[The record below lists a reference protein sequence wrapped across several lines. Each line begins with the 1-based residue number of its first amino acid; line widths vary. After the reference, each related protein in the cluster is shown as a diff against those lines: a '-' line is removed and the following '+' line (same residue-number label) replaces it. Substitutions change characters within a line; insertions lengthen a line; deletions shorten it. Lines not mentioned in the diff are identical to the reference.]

1 MPTTTT
7 ELGRQLT
14 ATGTQVTLSGDAM
27 TINMG
32 PQHPST
38 HGVLRLV
45 LDLEGETVVR
55 CTPVI
60 GYLHTGFEKTY
71 EGKTYLQDVVLSDRM
86 DYLAPLSNNLGYS
99 LAVEKL
105 LGIEDQI
112 PARATVIRVLLA
124 ELTRINNHL
133 VWLGTQAL
141 DLGAMTVF
149 LYCFREREVLLD
161 LFEMMS
167 GARLMTSFIRPGGL
181 MADLPDG
188 WLERCDAFLREFPS
202 HIDEYESLLTDNE
215 IFRERT
221 IGVGVI
227 SREDALAMDLTGPGL
242 RACGIPWDLRKLTP
256 YCGYETYDF
265 EVPTRTGSDTYDRYL
280 VRIAEMHESTKI
292 ARQAM
297 DRLPDGPIMTDNRK
311 VALPPRAELATSME
325 AVIHHF
331 KLVSE
336 GFKPPEGEVYH
347 CIESPKGEIGFYI
360 VSDGSGKPYR
370 VHVRAPSFI
379 NLQSLGIMSAGG
391 LVADLVA
398 IIGSL
403 DPVLGEVDR

>member
-1 MPTTTT
+1 MAI
-7 ELGRQLT
+7 
-14 ATGTQVTLSGDAM
+14 ATPSRSNTSANGTQVILSGDSM

-38 HGVLRLV
+38 HGVLRLILE
-45 LDLEGETVVR
+45 LDGETVTH
-55 CTPVI
+55 CEPVI
-60 GYLHTGFEKTY
+60 GYLHTGFEKSY
-71 EGKTYLQDVVLSDRM
+71 EAKTYLQGVVMTDRM
-86 DYLAPLSNNLGYS
+86 DYLAPLSNNLVYA

-105 LGIEDQI
+105 LGITVPE
-112 PARATVIRVLLA
+112 RATVIRVLLA

-141 DLGAMTVF
+141 DLGAMSAF

-188 WLERCDAFLREFPS
+188 WVERADAFIRAFPA
-202 HIDEYESLLTDNE
+202 HVDEYESLLTNNE

-227 SREDALAMDLTGPGL
+227 SRELAQALDLTGPSL
-242 RACGIPWDLRKLTP
+242 RACGVDWDLRKLAP

-265 EVPTRTGSDTYDRYL
+265 AVPVLTGGDVYDRYL
-280 VRIAEMHESTKI
+280 LRIAEMHESNKI
-292 ARQAM
+292 ARQAL
-297 DRLPDGPIMTDNRK
+297 DRLPTGPVMTDNRK

-325 AVIHHF
+325 ALIHHF

-336 GFKPPEGEVYH
+336 GFKPEPGEVYQ
-347 CIESPKGEIGFYI
+347 CIESPKGEIGIYLI
-360 VSDGSGKPYR
+360 SDGTGKPYR
-370 VHVRAPSFI
+370 CHVRAPSFV
-379 NLQSLGIMSAGG
+379 NLQSLAPMAEGG

>member
-202 HIDEYESLLTDNE
+202 HIGEYESLLTDNE

>member
-1 MPTTTT
+1 MATTLAPT
-7 ELGRQLT
+7 Q
-14 ATGTQVTLSGDAM
+14 AILSGDSM

-45 LDLEGETVVR
+45 LDLEGETVTR
-55 CTPVI
+55 CEPVI

-71 EGKTYLQDVVLSDRM
+71 ETKTYLQGVVLTDRM
-86 DYLAPLSNNLGYS
+86 DYLAPLSNNLVYA
-99 LAVEKL
+99 LATEKL
-105 LGIEDQI
+105 LGIEV
-112 PARATVIRVLLA
+112 PERARVIRVLLA

-141 DLGAMTVF
+141 DLGAMSAF

-181 MADLPDG
+181 MADLPAG
-188 WLERCDAFLREFPS
+188 WTELADSFIRAFPARV
-202 HIDEYESLLTDNE
+202 DEYESLLTKNE

-227 SREDALAMDLTGPGL
+227 SKERAFELDLTGPSL
-242 RACGIPWDLRKLTP
+242 RACGVDWDLRKLAP
-256 YCGYETYDF
+256 YSGYETYDF
-265 EVPTRTGSDTYDRYL
+265 DVPTLTGGDVYDRYL
-280 VRIAEMHESTKI
+280 VRIAEMRESTKI
-292 ARQAM
+292 ARQAL
-297 DRLPDGPIMTDNRK
+297 DRLPAGPVVTDNRK
-311 VALPPRAELATSME
+311 VAIPPRAELATSME
-325 AVIHHF
+325 ALIHHF

-336 GFKPPEGEVYH
+336 GFKPPIGEVYQ
-347 CIESPKGEIGFYI
+347 CIESPKGEIGVYM
-360 VSDGSGKPYR
+360 VSDGTGKPYR
-370 VHVRAPSFI
+370 CHVRAPSFI
-379 NLQSLGIMSAGG
+379 NLQSLGPMSVGG

-398 IIGSL
+398 IIGSI

>member
-1 MPTTTT
+1 MASAPPR
-7 ELGRQLT
+7 GNPV
-14 ATGTQVTLSGDAM
+14 ANGTQVILSGDSM

-45 LDLEGETVVR
+45 LDLEGETVTR
-55 CTPVI
+55 CEPVI

-71 EGKTYLQDVVLSDRM
+71 EAKTYMQGVVMTDRM
-86 DYLAPLSNNLGYS
+86 DYLAPLSNNLGYA
-99 LAVEKL
+99 LAIERL
-105 LGIEDQI
+105 LGIEV
-112 PARATVIRVLLA
+112 PERATVIRVLLA

-141 DLGAMTVF
+141 DLGAMSVF
-149 LYCFREREVLLD
+149 FYCFREREVLLD

-188 WLERCDAFLREFPS
+188 WVELCDSFLRTFPE
-202 HIDEYESLLTDNE
+202 HIVEYESLLTKNE
-215 IFRERT
+215 IFKERT

-227 SREDALAMDLTGPGL
+227 TPEQAVAMDLTGPSL
-242 RACGIPWDLRKLTP
+242 RACGIAWDLRKIAP

-265 EVPTRTGSDTYDRYL
+265 AVPTLTGGDTYDRYL

-292 ARQAM
+292 ARQAL
-297 DRLPDGPIMTDNRK
+297 DRLPAGPVVTDNRK
-311 VALPPRAELATSME
+311 IALPPRAELATSME
-325 AVIHHF
+325 ALIHHF

-336 GFKPPEGEVYH
+336 GFKPPIGEVYT

-360 VSDGSGKPYR
+360 VSDGTGKPYR
-370 VHVRAPSFI
+370 CHVRAPSFV
-379 NLQSLGIMSAGG
+379 NLQSLPVMSVGG

-398 IIGSL
+398 IIGSI

>member
-1 MPTTTT
+1 
-7 ELGRQLT
+7 
-14 ATGTQVTLSGDAM
+14 M

-202 HIDEYESLLTDNE
+202 HIGEYESLLTDNE

>member
-1 MPTTTT
+1 MASAPPA
-7 ELGRQLT
+7 RNPV
-14 ATGTQVTLSGDAM
+14 ANGTQVILSGDSM

-45 LDLEGETVVR
+45 LDLEGETVTR
-55 CTPVI
+55 CEPVI

-71 EGKTYLQDVVLSDRM
+71 EAKTYLQGVVMTDRM
-86 DYLAPLSNNLGYS
+86 DYLAPLSNNLVYA

-105 LGIEDQI
+105 LGITVPE
-112 PARATVIRVLLA
+112 RATVIRVLLA

-141 DLGAMTVF
+141 DLGAMSAF

-188 WLERCDAFLREFPS
+188 WVEIADAFIRPS
-202 HIDEYESLLTDNE
+202 PKHIVEYESLVTKNE

-227 SREDALAMDLTGPGL
+227 TPEQAQAMGLTGPSP
-242 RACGIPWDLRKLTP
+242 RAC
-256 YCGYETYDF
+256 
-265 EVPTRTGSDTYDRYL
+265 
-280 VRIAEMHESTKI
+280 
-292 ARQAM
+292 
-297 DRLPDGPIMTDNRK
+297 
-311 VALPPRAELATSME
+311 
-325 AVIHHF
+325 
-331 KLVSE
+331 
-336 GFKPPEGEVYH
+336 
-347 CIESPKGEIGFYI
+347 
-360 VSDGSGKPYR
+360 
-370 VHVRAPSFI
+370 
-379 NLQSLGIMSAGG
+379 
-391 LVADLVA
+391 
-398 IIGSL
+398 
-403 DPVLGEVDR
+403 

>member
-1 MPTTTT
+1 M
-7 ELGRQLT
+7 
-14 ATGTQVTLSGDAM
+14 LSGDSM

-45 LDLEGETVVR
+45 LDLEGETVMR
-55 CTPVI
+55 CEPVI

-71 EGKTYLQDVVLSDRM
+71 EAKTYLQGVVLTDRM
-86 DYLAPLSNNLGYS
+86 DYLAPLSNNLVYA
-99 LAVEKL
+99 LATEKL
-105 LGIEDQI
+105 LGIEV
-112 PARATVIRVLLA
+112 PERARVIRVLLA

-141 DLGAMTVF
+141 DLGAMSAF

-181 MADLPDG
+181 MADLPPG
-188 WLERCDAFLREFPS
+188 WTDLAGSFIRAFPARV
-202 HIDEYESLLTDNE
+202 DEYESLLTKNE

-227 SREDALAMDLTGPGL
+227 SKERAFELDLTGPSL
-242 RACGIPWDLRKLTP
+242 RACGVDWDLRKLAP
-256 YCGYETYDF
+256 YSGYETYDF
-265 EVPTRTGSDTYDRYL
+265 DVPTLTGGDVYDRYL
-280 VRIAEMHESTKI
+280 VRIAEMRESTKI
-292 ARQAM
+292 ARQAL
-297 DRLPDGPIMTDNRK
+297 DRLPAGPVVTDNRK
-311 VALPPRAELATSME
+311 VAIPPRAELATSME
-325 AVIHHF
+325 ALIHHF

-336 GFKPPEGEVYH
+336 GFKPPIGEIYQ
-347 CIESPKGEIGFYI
+347 CIESPKGEIGVYM
-360 VSDGSGKPYR
+360 VSDGTGKPYR
-370 VHVRAPSFI
+370 CHVRAPSFI
-379 NLQSLGIMSAGG
+379 NLQALGPMSVGG

-398 IIGSL
+398 IIGSI

>member
-71 EGKTYLQDVVLSDRM
+71 ESKTYLQDVVLSDRM

-202 HIDEYESLLTDNE
+202 HIGEYESLLTDNE

-265 EVPTRTGSDTYDRYL
+265 EVPTLTGGDTYDRYL

>member
-1 MPTTTT
+1 MATT
-7 ELGRQLT
+7 L
-14 ATGTQVTLSGDAM
+14 APTQVTLSGDSM

-55 CTPVI
+55 CEPVI

-71 EGKTYLQDVVLSDRM
+71 EVKTYLQGVVLTDRM
-86 DYLAPLSNNLGYS
+86 DYLAPLSNNLVYA
-99 LAVEKL
+99 LATEKL
-105 LGIEDQI
+105 LGIEV
-112 PARATVIRVLLA
+112 PERAQVIRVLLA

-141 DLGAMTVF
+141 DLGAMSAF

-181 MADLPDG
+181 MADLPAG
-188 WLERCDAFLREFPS
+188 WTERADAFIRAFPARV
-202 HIDEYESLLTDNE
+202 DEYESLLTNNE

-227 SREDALAMDLTGPGL
+227 SRERALELDLTGPGL
-242 RACGIPWDLRKLTP
+242 RACGIPWDLRKLAP
-256 YCGYETYDF
+256 YSGYETYDF
-265 EVPTRTGSDTYDRYL
+265 DVPTLDGGDVYDRYL
-280 VRIAEMHESTKI
+280 VRIAEMRESTKI
-292 ARQAM
+292 ARQAL
-297 DRLPDGPIMTDNRK
+297 DRLPAGPVVTDNRK
-311 VALPPRAELATSME
+311 VAIPPRAELATSME
-325 AVIHHF
+325 ALIHHF

-336 GFKPPEGEVYH
+336 GFKPPVGEVYQ
-347 CIESPKGEIGFYI
+347 CIESPKGEIGIYL
-360 VSDGSGKPYR
+360 VSNGTGKPYR
-370 VHVRAPSFI
+370 CHVRAPSFI
-379 NLQSLGIMSAGG
+379 NLQSLGPMSVGG

>member
-1 MPTTTT
+1 MATTLTPT
-7 ELGRQLT
+7 Q
-14 ATGTQVTLSGDAM
+14 AILSGDTM

-45 LDLEGETVVR
+45 LDLDGETVTR
-55 CTPVI
+55 CEPVI

-71 EGKTYLQDVVLSDRM
+71 EVKTYLQAVVLTDRM
-86 DYLAPLSNNLGYS
+86 DYLAPLSNNLVYA
-99 LAVEKL
+99 LAAEKL
-105 LGIEDQI
+105 LGIDVPE
-112 PARATVIRVLLA
+112 RAKVIRVLLA

-141 DLGAMTVF
+141 DLGAMSAF

-188 WLERCDAFLREFPS
+188 WTERADAFIRAFPAKV
-202 HIDEYESLLTDNE
+202 DEYESLLTNNE

-227 SREDALAMDLTGPGL
+227 GRERAFELDLTGPGL
-242 RACGIPWDLRKLTP
+242 RACGVNWDLRKLSP
-256 YCGYETYDF
+256 YSGYETYDF
-265 EVPTRTGSDTYDRYL
+265 DVPILNGGDVYDRYL
-280 VRIAEMHESTKI
+280 VRIAEMRESNKI
-292 ARQAM
+292 ARQAL
-297 DRLPDGPIMTDNRK
+297 DRLAAGPVMTDNRK
-311 VALPPRAELATSME
+311 IAIPPRAELATSME
-325 AVIHHF
+325 ALIHHF

-336 GFKPPEGEVYH
+336 GFKPPVGEVYQA
-347 CIESPKGEIGFYI
+347 IESPKGEIGVYL
-360 VSDGSGKPYR
+360 VSNGTGKPYR
-370 VHVRAPSFI
+370 CHVRAPSFI
-379 NLQSLGIMSAGG
+379 NLQALGPMSVGG

-398 IIGSL
+398 IIGSI

>member
-1 MPTTTT
+1 M
-7 ELGRQLT
+7 
-14 ATGTQVTLSGDAM
+14 LSGDGM

-45 LDLEGETVVR
+45 LDLEGETVAR

-71 EGKTYLQDVVLSDRM
+71 EAKTYLQAVVLTDRM
-86 DYLAPLSNNLGYS
+86 DYLAPLSNNLGYA

-105 LGIEDQI
+105 LGVEI
-112 PARATVIRVLLA
+112 PERATVIRVLLA

-141 DLGAMTVF
+141 DLGAMSAF

-188 WLERCDAFLREFPS
+188 WTAKADAFIRAFPA
-202 HIDEYESLLTDNE
+202 HIDEYETLLTDNE

-227 SREDALAMDLTGPGL
+227 SREDALALDVTGPGL
-242 RACGIPWDLRKLTP
+242 RAAGFDWDLRKLAP
-256 YCGYETYDF
+256 YCGYEGYDF
-265 EVPTRTGSDTYDRYL
+265 DVPVRTGSDVYDRYL

-292 ARQAM
+292 ARQAL
-297 DRLPDGPIMTDNRK
+297 DRLPDGPIMTADRK

-336 GFKPPEGEVYH
+336 GFKPPVGEVYQA
-347 CIESPKGEIGFYI
+347 IESPKGEIGFYI

-379 NLQSLGIMSAGG
+379 NLQALPIMSVGG

-398 IIGSL
+398 IIGSI

>member
-1 MPTTTT
+1 MATTLAPT
-7 ELGRQLT
+7 Q
-14 ATGTQVTLSGDAM
+14 AILSGDSM

-45 LDLEGETVVR
+45 LDLEGETVTR
-55 CTPVI
+55 CEPVI

-71 EGKTYLQDVVLSDRM
+71 EVKTYLQGVVLTDRM
-86 DYLAPLSNNLGYS
+86 DYLAPLSNNLVYA
-99 LAVEKL
+99 LATEKL
-105 LGIEDQI
+105 LGIDVPER
-112 PARATVIRVLLA
+112 ARVIRVLLA

-141 DLGAMTVF
+141 DLGAMSAF

-167 GARLMTSFIRPGGL
+167 GARLMTSYIRPGGL
-181 MADLPDG
+181 MADLPAG
-188 WLERCDAFLREFPS
+188 WTELADSFIRAFPARV
-202 HIDEYESLLTDNE
+202 DEYESLLTRND

-227 SREDALAMDLTGPGL
+227 SRERAFELDLTGPSL
-242 RACGIPWDLRKLTP
+242 RACGVDWDLRKLAP
-256 YCGYETYDF
+256 YSGYETYDF
-265 EVPTRTGSDTYDRYL
+265 AVPTLTGGDVYDRYL
-280 VRIAEMHESTKI
+280 IRIAEMRESTKI
-292 ARQAM
+292 ARQAL
-297 DRLPDGPIMTDNRK
+297 DRLPNGPVVTDNRK
-311 VALPPRAELATSME
+311 IAIPPRAELATSME
-325 AVIHHF
+325 ALIHHF

-336 GFKPPEGEVYH
+336 GFKPPVGEVYQ
-347 CIESPKGEIGFYI
+347 CIESPKGEIGVYLI
-360 VSDGSGKPYR
+360 SDGTGKPYR
-370 VHVRAPSFI
+370 CHVRAPSFI
-379 NLQSLGIMSAGG
+379 NLQALGPMSVGG

-398 IIGSL
+398 IIGSI

>member
-1 MPTTTT
+1 MATT
-7 ELGRQLT
+7 LQP
-14 ATGTQVTLSGDAM
+14 TQVTLSGDSM

-45 LDLEGETVVR
+45 LDLEGETVTR
-55 CTPVI
+55 CEPVI

-71 EGKTYLQDVVLSDRM
+71 EAKTYLQGVVLTDRM
-86 DYLAPLSNNLGYS
+86 DYLAPLSNNLVYA
-99 LAVEKL
+99 LATEKL
-105 LGIEDQI
+105 LGIDVPER
-112 PARATVIRVLLA
+112 ARVIRVLLA

-141 DLGAMTVF
+141 DLGAMSAF

-167 GARLMTSFIRPGGL
+167 GARLMTSYIRPGGL

-188 WLERCDAFLREFPS
+188 WTAVADNFIRAFPARV
-202 HIDEYESLLTDNE
+202 DEYESLLTNND

-227 SREDALAMDLTGPGL
+227 SKERAYELDLTGPSL
-242 RACGIPWDLRKLTP
+242 RACGIPWDLRKLAP
-256 YCGYETYDF
+256 YSGYETYDF
-265 EVPTRTGSDTYDRYL
+265 EVPVLTGGDVYDRYL
-280 VRIAEMHESTKI
+280 VRIAEMRESTKI
-292 ARQAM
+292 ARQAL
-297 DRLPDGPIMTDNRK
+297 DRLPDGPVVTDNRK
-311 VALPPRAELATSME
+311 VAIPPRAELATSME
-325 AVIHHF
+325 ALIHHF

-336 GFKPPEGEVYH
+336 GFKPPVGEVYQ
-347 CIESPKGEIGFYI
+347 CIESPKGEIGVYMI
-360 VSDGSGKPYR
+360 SDGTGKPYR
-370 VHVRAPSFI
+370 CHVRAPSFI
-379 NLQSLGIMSAGG
+379 NLQSLGPMSVGG

>member
-1 MPTTTT
+1 MATT
-7 ELGRQLT
+7 LRPNQT
-14 ATGTQVTLSGDAM
+14 ANGTQVILSGDSM

-45 LDLEGETVVR
+45 LELDGETVVR
-55 CTPVI
+55 CEPVI

-71 EGKTYLQDVVLSDRM
+71 EQKTYLQGVVLTDRM
-86 DYLAPLSNNLGYS
+86 DYLAPLSNNLVYA
-99 LAVEKL
+99 LATEKL
-105 LGIEDQI
+105 LGIEV
-112 PARATVIRVLLA
+112 PERAKVIRVLLA

-141 DLGAMTVF
+141 DLGAMSAF

-181 MADLPDG
+181 MADLPPG
-188 WLERCDAFLREFPS
+188 WTELADSFIRAFPEKVT
-202 HIDEYESLLTDNE
+202 EYESLLTKND

-227 SREDALAMDLTGPGL
+227 SRERAFELDLTGPSL
-242 RACGIPWDLRKLTP
+242 RACGVDWDLRKLAP
-256 YCGYETYDF
+256 YSGYETYDF
-265 EVPTRTGSDTYDRYL
+265 AVPMRDGGDVYDRYL
-280 VRIAEMHESTKI
+280 VRIAEMRESNKI
-292 ARQAM
+292 ARQAL
-297 DRLPDGPIMTDNRK
+297 DRLPDGPVMVDDRK
-311 VALPPRAELATSME
+311 IALPPRAELATSME
-325 AVIHHF
+325 ALIHHF

-336 GFKPPEGEVYH
+336 GFKPPIGEVYQ
-347 CIESPKGEIGFYI
+347 CIESPKGEIGVYM
-360 VSDGSGKPYR
+360 VSDGTGKPYR
-370 VHVRAPSFI
+370 CHVRAPSFI
-379 NLQSLGIMSAGG
+379 NLQSLAPMAIGG
-391 LVADLVA
+391 LIADLVA

>member
-1 MPTTTT
+1 MAIAPTI
-7 ELGRQLT
+7 GNPT
-14 ATGTQVTLSGDAM
+14 ANGTQVILSGDMM

-38 HGVLRLV
+38 HGVLRLI

-55 CTPVI
+55 CEPVI
-60 GYLHTGFEKTY
+60 GYLHTGFEKTF
-71 EGKTYLQDVVLSDRM
+71 EAKTYLQGVVMTDRM
-86 DYLAPLSNNLGYS
+86 DYLAPLSNNLGYA
-99 LAVEKL
+99 LAIERL
-105 LGIEDQI
+105 LGIEV
-112 PARATVIRVLLA
+112 PPRATVIRVLLA

-141 DLGAMTVF
+141 DLGAMSVF
-149 LYCFREREVLLD
+149 FYCFREREVLLD

-181 MADLPDG
+181 MADLPPG
-188 WLERCDAFLREFPS
+188 WVEKADAFIRTFPE
-202 HIDEYESLLTDNE
+202 HIIEYESLLTKND

-221 IGVGVI
+221 VGVGVI
-227 SREDALAMDLTGPGL
+227 TPEQALAMDLTGPSL
-242 RACGIPWDLRKLTP
+242 RACGIAWDLRKIAP

-265 EVPTRTGSDTYDRYL
+265 AVPTLTGGDTYDRYL
-280 VRIAEMHESTKI
+280 LRIVEMHESNTI
-292 ARQAM
+292 ARQAL
-297 DRLPDGPIMTDNRK
+297 DRLPDGPTMTDNRK

-325 AVIHHF
+325 AMIHHF

-336 GFKPPEGEVYH
+336 GFKPPLGEVYT

-360 VSDGSGKPYR
+360 VSDGTGKPYR
-370 VHVRAPSFI
+370 CHVRAPSFV
-379 NLQSLGIMSAGG
+379 NLQSLPVMSVGG
-391 LVADLVA
+391 LIADLVA
-398 IIGSL
+398 IIGSI

>member
-1 MPTTTT
+1 MAIAPPR
-7 ELGRQLT
+7 GDT
-14 ATGTQVTLSGDAM
+14 AANGTQVILSGDSM

-45 LDLEGETVVR
+45 LDLEGETVTR
-55 CTPVI
+55 CEPVI

-71 EGKTYLQDVVLSDRM
+71 EEKTYLQGVVLTDRM
-86 DYLAPLSNNLGYS
+86 DYLAPLSNNLGYA
-99 LAVEKL
+99 LAIERL
-105 LGIEDQI
+105 LGIEA
-112 PARATVIRVLLA
+112 PPRATVIRVLLA

-141 DLGAMTVF
+141 DLGAMSAF
-149 LYCFREREVLLD
+149 FYCFREREVLLD

-188 WLERCDAFLREFPS
+188 WIERAESFLREFPG
-202 HIDEYESLLTDNE
+202 HIVEYESLLTENE
-215 IFRERT
+215 IFKERT
-221 IGVGVI
+221 IGIGI
-227 SREDALAMDLTGPGL
+227 LSPEQAQALDLTGPSL
-242 RACGIPWDLRKLTP
+242 RACGIPWDLRKLAP

-265 EVPTRTGSDTYDRYL
+265 AVPTLTGGDVYDRYL
-280 VRIAEMHESTKI
+280 IRMAEMRESTKI
-292 ARQAM
+292 ALQAI
-297 DRLPDGPIMTDNRK
+297 DRLPTGPVMTADRK
-311 VALPPRAELATSME
+311 IAIPPRAELATSME
-325 AVIHHF
+325 ALIHHF

-336 GFKPPEGEVYH
+336 GFKPPEGEVYT
-347 CIESPKGEIGFYI
+347 CIESPKGEIGFYL
-360 VSDGSGKPYR
+360 VSDGTGKPYR
-370 VHVRAPSFI
+370 CHVRAPSFI
-379 NLQSLGIMSAGG
+379 NLQSLPPMSVGG

-398 IIGSL
+398 IIGSI